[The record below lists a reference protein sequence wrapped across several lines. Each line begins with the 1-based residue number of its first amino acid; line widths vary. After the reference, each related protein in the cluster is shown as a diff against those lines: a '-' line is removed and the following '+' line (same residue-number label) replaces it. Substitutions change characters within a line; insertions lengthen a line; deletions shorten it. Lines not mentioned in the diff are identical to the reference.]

1 MYLCINYVLIMQLF
15 INYVFINIPPKR
27 DDFWRES

>member
-15 INYVFINIPPKR
+15 INYVFINIPPKL
-27 DDFWRES
+27 DDF